1 MPEDRKRILIVEDD
15 IDIANLEKDYLE
27 INNFDTVICEN
38 GKKAYELINNEH
50 FDSVILD
57 LMVPEMSGFELCK
70 EIRKIKNIP
79 ILIVSAKNDS
89 SDIILGLGLGSDDY
103 ITKPFDPQELVAR
116 VKTHLKRYDTLTAA
130 SQEKED
136 VIVIDHIKIYRKN
149 YKVVV
154 DGQEVKFAN
163 KEFEL
168 LLFLATHPNIV
179 FSKETLFEK
188 IWGFDY
194 ISDTAT
200 VTVHINRI
208 RDKIEK
214 DPNKPQL
221 IETVWGAGYRFNM

>member
-27 INNFDTVICEN
+27 INNFDTVICED
-38 GKKAYELINNEH
+38 GKKAYELINNEQ

-136 VIVIDHIKIYRKN
+136 VIVIDHIKI
-149 YKVVV
+149 
-154 DGQEVKFAN
+154 
-163 KEFEL
+163 
-168 LLFLATHPNIV
+168 
-179 FSKETLFEK
+179 SKEL
-188 IWGFDY
+188 
-194 ISDTAT
+194 
-200 VTVHINRI
+200 
-208 RDKIEK
+208 
-214 DPNKPQL
+214 
-221 IETVWGAGYRFNM
+221 